1 MYVCVCNAVTDREV
15 GAAIDA
21 GADTREAVTRACGA
35 GGDCGA
41 CHAMIEDMV
50 EARAEGG
57 CARCPGRALPVV
69 RERAA

>member
-1 MYVCVCNAVTDREV
+1 MYVCVCNAVTDKEV
-15 GAAIDA
+15 EQAIEA
-21 GADTREAVTRACGA
+21 GATTRLEVTRKCGA

-50 EARAEGG
+50 EA
-57 CARCPGRALPVV
+57 CAGDERLVAAGSLV

>member
-15 GAAIDA
+15 EQAIQA
-21 GADTREAVTRACGA
+21 GATTRLEVTRKCGA

-41 CHAMIEDMV
+41 CHAMIEDMC
-50 EARAEGG
+50 EARREDDKLVA
-57 CARCPGRALPVV
+57 AASLV

>member
-1 MYVCVCNAVTDREV
+1 MYVCVCNAVTDKEV
-15 GAAIDA
+15 EAAIEG
-21 GADTREAVTRACGA
+21 GAHTRLEVTRACGA

-50 EARAEGG
+50 EAACGG
-57 CARCPGRALPVV
+57 SPDAVIPAQRLV